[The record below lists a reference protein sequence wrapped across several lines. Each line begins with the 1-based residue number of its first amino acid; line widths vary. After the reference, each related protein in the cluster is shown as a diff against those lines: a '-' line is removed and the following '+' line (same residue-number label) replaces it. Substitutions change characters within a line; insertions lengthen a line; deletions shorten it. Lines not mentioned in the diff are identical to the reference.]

1 MELPLKTKNMT
12 TKWPSNYT
20 PEHIHGGGGGLVAKS
35 CPTLATPWT
44 IARQAP
50 LSVGGILQA
59 RILKWVAISF
69 SRGSSRPSN
78 QTRVSC
84 IAGTFFIDWA
94 TREALWLSG
103 FLKGMHPDFHGLDCR
118 SLILYTLFPLSQFLE
133 HKPVWKGLIHST
145 VLQSPLVPINPVALS
160 VHKWFPP

>member
-1 MELPLKTKNMT
+1 MEVPLKTKNRT

-20 PEHIHGGGGGLVAKS
+20 LEHTWSGVVLSLSRVWLLQPHGLYSLPGS
-35 CPTLATPWT
+35 
-44 IARQAP
+44 
-50 LSVGGILQA
+50 SVCGILQV

-69 SRGSSRPSN
+69 SRGSSQPSN

-84 IAGTFFIDWA
+84 IAGRFFTTWA
-94 TREALWLSG
+94 IREALWLSG
-103 FLKGMHPDFHGLDCR
+103 FLKGMHQDFHGLDSR

-133 HKPVWKGLIHST
+133 HRPVWKGLIHST
-145 VLQSPLVPINPVALS
+145 MLQCPLVLINPVALS